1 MVQSR
6 PPRAARPTQSLGRQV
21 VQNSV
26 AQQPREPFLR
36 SKSGRAWF
44 LLLGLALLSSVA
56 AGAAHYRSSVH
67 WFETNKAEE
76 TATALRLVEA
86 MVANYTDVR
95 ADMLSAEAPVPA
107 AFRAPPTNGR
117 AAGRERGC

>member
-26 AQQPREPFLR
+26 AQQPREPFLC

-44 LLLGLALLSSVA
+44 LLLGIALLSSVA

-67 WFETNKAEE
+67 WFEHNQAEE
-76 TATALRLVEA
+76 PAPALRLVPA
-86 MVANYTDVR
+86 MAGGYPD
-95 ADMLSAEAPVPA
+95 
-107 AFRAPPTNGR
+107 
-117 AAGRERGC
+117 GREAERRVVHERVSKFRTG

>member
-67 WFETNKAEE
+67 WFATNKAEE
-76 TATALRLVEA
+76 TATALRLVQA
-86 MVANYTDVR
+86 VVANYTELS
-95 ADMLSAEAPVPA
+95 ADMPSQRAPVPA
-107 AFRAPPTNGR
+107 AFRAHTTTRFKPPR
-117 AAGRERGC
+117 